1 MAPKK
6 LSDSDKQEILNLYRQ
21 PGETTSTLAERY
33 GVSNTTI
40 SRILKSSL
48 AEQEYEALVQQKRQ
62 AGKSSS
68 SKGEPE
74 AEPLISLPSVEETKP
89 APEQSEAAPSSER
102 RARPRSDTKSRPIT
116 KAQRAEE
123 QNAQLPL
130 LNADF
135 GLPTAEPVTEGPAL
149 ESLETEV
156 AAIDESLEDEDFLD
170 EDAAFGSDED
180 LDFDD
185 DDEDDDDLDEDDEA
199 DDMRLAPIHVEN
211 QVLIRVL
218 PLSEAALP
226 RPCYLVVD
234 RAAELITRPLKEF
247 GHLGQIPSEEIMER
261 TLPVFDNHR
270 VARRFSRKNQR
281 VVKVPDGRML
291 EKTSEYLHAKGITRL
306 LIDGQVYSVLN

>member
-48 AEQEYEALVQQKRQ
+48 AEQEYEVLVQQKRQ

-68 SKGEPE
+68 PKLEPE
-74 AEPLISLPSVEETKP
+74 TEPLTPLPAVEETKP
-89 APEQSEAAPSSER
+89 TSEQSEAAPSSER
-102 RARPRSDTKSRPIT
+102 RTRPRSGTKSRPIT

-149 ESLETEV
+149 ASLEAEV
-156 AAIDESLEDEDFLD
+156 ADLDESLEDEDFLD

-185 DDEDDDDLDEDDEA
+185 DDEDDEDLDEDDA
-199 DDMRLAPIHVEN
+199 DDMGLAAIHVED
-211 QVLIRVL
+211 QALIRVL
-218 PLSEAALP
+218 PLSAAALP

-247 GHLGQIPSEEIMER
+247 GHLGQIPNEEIMER